1 MQDSSTRH
9 LPFPIIVM
17 LKMIDVF
24 PPNAYDRLVFLGNL
38 RVGVSCGDGNTYH
51 FIGKRIALIEID
63 QHVFVLWN
71 NLFTPHLLL
80 FIIIRR
86 TFGRIANIRKAF
98 LGIRTSNWM
107 VKELAIHSKADSK
120 RVLARILTIGASVKN

>member
-1 MQDSSTRH
+1 
-9 LPFPIIVM
+9 M

-24 PPNAYDRLVFLGNL
+24 PPNAYERLVFLGNL
-38 RVGVSCGDGNTYH
+38 RVDVSCGDGNTYH
-51 FIGKRIALIEID
+51 FI
-63 QHVFVLWN
+63 
-71 NLFTPHLLL
+71 
-80 FIIIRR
+80 
-86 TFGRIANIRKAF
+86 GRIANIRKAF